1 MPLDEKLILNDAIV
15 IELLADGRHKL
26 LHFRVAVY
34 EELNQPLEEVIH
46 TCVRVLVS
54 KVSENTLVSIP
65 MLRDV
70 AMRAKNGAHA
80 DEHLV
85 LACDVQLELRLAN
98 LSKDFIFT
106 RRASQ
111 VGLFI
116 SDKGLE
122 LLNGGNYLQHKSGL
136 E

>member
-1 MPLDEKLILNDAIV
+1 
-15 IELLADGRHKL
+15 
-26 LHFRVAVY
+26 
-34 EELNQPLEEVIH
+34 
-46 TCVRVLVS
+46 
-54 KVSENTLVSIP
+54 

-70 AMRAKNGAHA
+70 AMRAENGAHA

-106 RRASQ
+106 RRATQ

-122 LLNGGNYLQHKSGL
+122 LLDGGNYLQQKSGL

>member
-85 LACDVQLELRLAN
+85 FACDVQLELRLAN

-122 LLNGGNYLQHKSGL
+122 LLDGGNYLQQKSGL

>member
-1 MPLDEKLILNDAIV
+1 MPLDEKLILNHAVV

-26 LHFRVAVY
+26 LHFGVAVY

-106 RRASQ
+106 RRATQ

-122 LLNGGNYLQHKSGL
+122 LFDGGNYLQQKSGL

>member
-1 MPLDEKLILNDAIV
+1 MPLDEKLILNHAVV

-26 LHFRVAVY
+26 LHFGVAVY

-54 KVSENTLVSIP
+54 KVSESALVSIP

-106 RRASQ
+106 RRATQ

-122 LLNGGNYLQHKSGL
+122 LLDGGNYLQQKSGL

>member
-54 KVSENTLVSIP
+54 KVSESALVSIP

-70 AMRAKNGAHA
+70 AMRAKNSAHA

-98 LSKDFIFT
+98 LSKDFIF
-106 RRASQ
+106 RSI
-111 VGLFI
+111 L
-116 SDKGLE
+116 
-122 LLNGGNYLQHKSGL
+122 
-136 E
+136 

>member
-1 MPLDEKLILNDAIV
+1 MPLDEKLILNNAIV

-26 LHFRVAVY
+26 LHFRVAVD
-34 EELNQPLEEVIH
+34 EELNQPLEEVNH
-46 TCVRVLVS
+46 TCFRVLVS
-54 KVSENTLVSIP
+54 KVSEDALVSVP

-106 RRASQ
+106 RRAAQ
-111 VGLFI
+111 IGLFI

-122 LLNGGNYLQHKSGL
+122 LLDGGNYLQRKSEL

>member
-1 MPLDEKLILNDAIV
+1 MPLDEKLILNHAVV

-26 LHFRVAVY
+26 LHFGVAVY

-70 AMRAKNGAHA
+70 TMRAKNGAHA

-106 RRASQ
+106 RRAAQ
-111 VGLFI
+111 IGLFI

-122 LLNGGNYLQHKSGL
+122 LLDGGNYLQQKSGL